1 MASPDFD
8 LHSLHF
14 AFTRRSASSRYLC
27 SSRGLEWPVAFKALS
42 SLTSF
47 VSSLHCLSCP
57 SVQCGFTFLSPLA
70 CAPSPTLAPGAA
82 FPRGWLECPLAALLR
97 KRHCDRGRSTGV
109 PLPARS
115 GSLADPLRLT
125 SFRLVSTLPLTV
137 PIVLDKTFIWYKAGT
152 PKAVLDGSG
161 PRFWLVN

>member
-1 MASPDFD
+1 MRGGIHRFD

-57 SVQCGFTFLSPLA
+57 SVQCGFTFLSPLVSA
-70 CAPSPTLAPGAA
+70 TSPQLALGAA
-82 FPRGWLECPLAALLR
+82 FPRGLLECPLAALLR
-97 KRHCDRGRSTGV
+97 TRHCVLGRSTDGR
-109 PLPARS
+109 LPGRSGFSELGRIAVAKARARS
-115 GSLADPLRLT
+115 GPLVPFSTTSFPAEPSSGSQQVHLT
-125 SFRLVSTLPLTV
+125 SS
-137 PIVLDKTFIWYKAGT
+137 
-152 PKAVLDGSG
+152 
-161 PRFWLVN
+161 